1 MSLISWIYII
11 NSSRID
17 LNISYSKHY
26 AFPRFLQAY
35 EEEGLHFWSLSGN
48 NEAVLQFVYPLPE
61 GMLNS
66 TMMLAPEQRMWL
78 KDHLKPLLV
87 ANNFTDI
94 KFFGLEDERAFAPYW
109 MARVGLACSQFYRVQ

>member
-1 MSLISWIYII
+1 M
-11 NSSRID
+11 
-17 LNISYSKHY
+17 
-26 AFPRFLQAY
+26 Q
-35 EEEGLHFWSLSGN
+35 FWSLSGN

-109 MARVGLACSQFYRVQ
+109 MARVGLAPSQFYRVQ